1 MELEFSL
8 ETKRSNQ
15 AVSSSVLDYKI
26 ESKRPSKRRLETP
39 RNGYS
44 IVIPSAPALVSPA
57 TLDGTLYNSKQMQ
70 MEGGGAYCRRSR
82 TTKVQCSRSEG
93 NLVSRT
99 HVPGFTKESRKDKSM
114 ICLRSRS

>member
-1 MELEFSL
+1 VELEFSL

-26 ESKRPSKRRLETP
+26 KSKRPSKRRLETP

-82 TTKVQCSRSEG
+82 TTKNVAGAKGTWYLGHTFLALQRKVEKTSR
-93 NLVSRT
+93 
-99 HVPGFTKESRKDKSM
+99 
-114 ICLRSRS
+114 